1 MTTLAIVVTL
11 VGQAWAENANGERR
25 ALEVGDQLAVDETLI
40 MAEGARI
47 DLDFGDNQQLTF
59 LGEQQVTPEVR
70 GDLIEQTESLSSLET
85 NDLPEPVTPIESD
98 RGGLS
103 EGHSFV
109 QLVRI
114 GEIIEADGY
123 TPVTVARIQ
132 EVLRPFGMSIPQQEF
147 VRGSER
153 DGTRYDEQSYPETGL
168 KLAKLSISI
177 DAISQ
182 LHPRTPGS

>member
-123 TPVTVARIQ
+123 TPVTVA
-132 EVLRPFGMSIPQQEF
+132 
-147 VRGSER
+147 
-153 DGTRYDEQSYPETGL
+153 
-168 KLAKLSISI
+168 
-177 DAISQ
+177 
-182 LHPRTPGS
+182 